1 MKPSAIIALGML
13 LAPLG
18 FLFLEQSI
26 EQQWEL
32 VKEGPE
38 GTFGNYSISTPVSS
52 AEEVDEQ

>member
-1 MKPSAIIALGML
+1 MW

-26 EQQWEL
+26 EHQWEL

-38 GTFGNYSISTPVSS
+38 GTFGTYSISTLVSS